1 MLTISERLREERDA
15 ARLSQQAL
23 ADLCGIS
30 LRSQQNYEKDR
41 SPDAQYLASLAAH
54 SLDVMY
60 ILTGNRER
68 GPLLDAAETVL
79 IDNYRRCSR
88 ESKANLVQ
96 TSALLAA
103 GIASAAKP
111 QRRKTEKLSDGSVN
125 LSGMSMH
132 NAGAGA
138 VQIGHSQGKVTVKKG
153 R

>member
-41 SPDAQYLASLAAH
+41 SPDAQYLALLAAH

-60 ILTGNRER
+60 ILTGTRGS
-68 GPLLDAAETVL
+68 GPLLDAAEKVL

-103 GIASAAKP
+103 GISSAAKP
-111 QRRKTEKLSDGSVN
+111 QRKKTEKLSDGGVN

-132 NAGAGA
+132 NAAPGA
-138 VQIGHSQGKVTVKKG
+138 VQIGYSGGKVTLKKG